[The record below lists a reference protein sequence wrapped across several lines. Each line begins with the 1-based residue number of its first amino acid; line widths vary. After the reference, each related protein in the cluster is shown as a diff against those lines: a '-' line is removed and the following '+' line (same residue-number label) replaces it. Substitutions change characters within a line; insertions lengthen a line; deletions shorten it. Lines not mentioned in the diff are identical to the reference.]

1 MPDEAA
7 LKKARSRLL
16 RLLSYRGRSRR
27 EAEEYLQRKGFDSAV
42 ISAVL
47 AEMEQW
53 RYIDDRRF
61 TEEFIANCQ
70 RRGWGPLRARF
81 ALLSKGIS
89 RETVEEGIALY
100 YSPEKERTLAHKV
113 FSKRNPYGAD
123 EPDRGWIHRQAAF
136 LQRRGFHDQVIRQV
150 LQEHGHFW
158 AVD

>member
-7 LKKARSRLL
+7 LKSARSRLL

-61 TEEFIANCQ
+61 TGEFIESCL
-70 RRGWGPLRARF
+70 RRGWGPLRVRF
-81 ALLSKGIS
+81 ALRSKGIDK
-89 RETVEEGIALY
+89 ETVEEGIERY
-100 YSPEKERTLAHKV
+100 YNPEEERAMARKVLA
-113 FSKRNPYGAD
+113 KRIASGAD
-123 EPDRGWIHRQAAF
+123 REDRGWLRRQISF
-136 LQRRGFHDQVIRQV
+136 LQRRGFHDQVIIKV
-150 LQEHGHFW
+150 LQEHCSFFS
-158 AVD
+158 D